1 MTVATKKRKVVK
13 KKSRSTEEP
22 VSFEESLQTIEQS
35 VTRLESGNLG
45 LSEALEEYERGI
57 RELKLCHELLERA
70 ERRIEL
76 LTGIDAAG
84 NPVTQEYQE
93 DATEAEG
100 SAPGAAQGSS
110 RRARIQPES
119 GTRSKLPTA
128 GDDVDEEKRLF

>member
-13 KKSRSTEEP
+13 KKSRSTEER

-76 LTGIDAAG
+76 LTGIDADG

-93 DATEAEG
+93 DATEVED
-100 SAPGAAQGSS
+100 SSPGAAQGSS

-119 GTRSKLPTA
+119 GTRSKLPA
-128 GDDVDEEKRLF
+128 SGDEVDEEKRLF